1 MQVGVVIAAMK
12 VVLLLRAAAQRELG
26 AGWMA
31 GVCNG
36 MRKRSFLWQAGA
48 RHNHR
53 ESTQKEGDHIFSAG
67 IVIYLLNNWF
77 SKIAERLTD
86 WCCDKKRSFVAVSCY

>member
-1 MQVGVVIAAMK
+1 LCVMQVGVVIAAMK

-48 RHNHR
+48 GQLYKHR
-53 ESTQKEGDHIFSAG
+53 ESTQKEETVGQ
-67 IVIYLLNNWF
+67 L
-77 SKIAERLTD
+77 
-86 WCCDKKRSFVAVSCY
+86 